1 MKQQP
6 SFKTL
11 PPFAFLQSLYPI
23 MKQLTTGDAS
33 HVLCADGG
41 VLYAAQ
47 LLSSVS
53 LDTVSMF
60 AGPQALDVLAHQGVP
75 LASALSDLRT
85 GIAMQST
92 PDRTLASFLARITSI
107 LRDLPV
113 DGEGRILV
121 PLYPEYTAIATGALA
136 QPLCALLRNDSMT
149 DISGRCDLYHGVFEL
164 LKVSSSSP
172 ELCAVLR
179 GGAPSVL
186 ELLQQMGR
194 QADVFV
200 RGSVSI
206 MEGAADD
213 EADEDDSDTLA
224 AAGMAMSI
232 RDAVEAVARNVGEN
246 SSGDTAAPAGDAKGR
261 YEAAMQE
268 LRLEMVDMTSGPG
281 RYRHHFNTQIQ
292 NEQASPVT
300 MIRRMKELSTM
311 ATNLPVSW
319 DSGVFLRVDEN
330 RNEVLKA
337 LIIGPAGT
345 PYENGCFLF
354 DIHLPAQYPDVPPF
368 VQSMTTSGGAIRM
381 NPNLYACGKVCL
393 SLLGTWSGPGWEP
406 GTSTLLQLLVSI
418 QSLILV
424 NDPFYNEPGF
434 DNQPQKNSEEY
445 NEYIRLFTCKA
456 GMLEQLQ
463 HCDPA
468 FESVIKTHFRL
479 KRDQISAQVS
489 SWLGRSRCRKHTPRL
504 GFPLGDWGMGSQ
516 AGHIRSP
523 AAVLGA
529 LQAELQKL

>member
-1 MKQQP
+1 MDAASGIVWTKDILKTSDIQP
-6 SFKTL
+6 
-11 PPFAFLQSLYPI
+11 
-23 MKQLTTGDAS
+23 
-33 HVLCADGG
+33 
-41 VLYAAQ
+41 
-47 LLSSVS
+47 LLRDLESRR
-53 LDTVSMF
+53 DTVL
-60 AGPQALDVLAHQGVP
+60 AGLKSHGCSLAAL
-75 LASALSDLRT
+75 LSDLAT
-85 GIAMQST
+85 ALST
-92 PDRTLASFLARITSI
+92 PDAARTRTPQRRTTRRPRGTAAASLKAEQAQTARDGSVTSL
-107 LRDLPV
+107 LRRLLQCLRELPV

-121 PLYPEYTAIATGALA
+121 PLYPEFTAIATGALA

-206 MEGAADD
+206 MHGAANGNG
-213 EADEDDSDTLA
+213 EDDSDTLA

-246 SSGDTAAPAGDAKGR
+246 SSGTAAPAGDAKGR

-292 NEQASPVT
+292 SGQTSPVT
-300 MIRRMKELSTM
+300 MMRRMKELSTM

-393 SLLGTWSGPGWEP
+393 SLLGTWSGPGWVP

-424 NDPFYNEPGF
+424 SDPFYNEPGF
-434 DNQPQKNSEEY
+434 DGQPQKSSEEY
-445 NEYIRLFTCKA
+445 NEYIQLFTCKA

-463 HCDPA
+463 NCDPA

-489 SWLGRSRCRKHTPRL
+489 SWLGRSKCKEFISGL
-504 GFPLGDWGMGSQ
+504 GFPPGLWGMGYQ
-516 AGHIRSP
+516 AGRIRSP
-523 AAVLGA
+523 GAVLGE